1 MSRAINLAMAEDA
14 IIKHCDNKGI
24 DISVLEALPDGGMR
38 LVCSSAD
45 GAEQIRSKLKRHM
58 MGDDA
63 RRAKFRPRTPLW

>member
-1 MSRAINLAMAEDA
+1 
-14 IIKHCDNKGI
+14 
-24 DISVLEALPDGGMR
+24 MR